1 VPTASL
7 LATADDLASRLGRDL
22 TPAEEARG
30 TVLLGDASARIR
42 RWTRQ
47 DFTLVTDDEQ
57 VLRGPGGEI
66 RLLQRPVLNVTKVVA
81 LGGNGLP
88 DVTLAD
94 WLWDGIDLIRI
105 GTGNMV
111 INLPEVWW
119 DDDGYPGTYR
129 VTNSHG
135 YTDTPDDVVAVACQM
150 VLRTLTNPSM
160 AGGVTGETI
169 GPYSYRLDAPGGGLS
184 VTMTKQDRDDLVAYR
199 PKTHQIQVRRG

>member
-1 VPTASL
+1 MPASS
-7 LATADDLASRLGRDL
+7 LATPDDLAVRLGRDL
-22 TPAEEARG
+22 TAAEAIRAD
-30 TVLLGDASARIR
+30 VLLADASAKIR
-42 RWTRQ
+42 RFTRQ
-47 DFTLVTDDEQ
+47 DFTLVTDDER

-66 RLLQRPVLNVTKVVA
+66 RLTQRPVLNVTKVVA

-88 DVTLAD
+88 DVTLSD

-129 VTNSHG
+129 VTYSHG
-135 YTDTPDDVVAVACQM
+135 YAQTPDDVVAVCCQM
-150 VLRTLTNPSM
+150 VLRTLTNPSL

-169 GPYSYRLDAPGGGLS
+169 GPYSYRLDAAGGGL
-184 VTMTKQDRDDLVAYR
+184 VVAMTKADQDDLKVYR
-199 PKTHQIQVRRG
+199 PDLHQIQVRRG